1 MDIFA
6 PKAIEKQK
14 IANIIEKII
23 CLLPPYSL
31 KWIKTFVS
39 DNSGHWLCGQW
50 KICTKSRLLHAA
62 KNPGIFVEKALRLKS
77 RNFPKSLGTRLLK
90 AVVLIEITDRPKIL
104 SS

>member
-31 KWIKTFVS
+31 KWLKTFVS
-39 DNSGHWLCGQW
+39 DNPGHWYCGQW
-50 KICTKSRLLHAA
+50 KICRKLRLLYAT

-90 AVVLIEITDRPKIL
+90 EVGFIEIAERPKIL